1 MPKELQKTVFKKVKE
16 GMIIMSHQIETVNKE
31 IKIIFIK
38 RAKGQ
43 FQELKSTITKII
55 NSLEQIDQ

>member
-1 MPKELQKTVFKKVKE
+1 
-16 GMIIMSHQIETVNKE
+16 MIIMSHQIETVNKE

-43 FQELKSTITKII
+43 LQEFKSTITKII

>member
-31 IKIIFIK
+31 IKIIK

-43 FQELKSTITKII
+43 LQEFKSTITKII